1 MITLSAECFPCFF
14 RQADLAALA
23 HGASGTSR
31 KALAERVAAILTDV
45 PGGVVPA
52 GIATR
57 LHGIVRGELGTDD
70 PFRAVKEREFR
81 RFGEMVS
88 RAESLVGSSADP
100 MAAAVWMSVFGN
112 IMDSGIIERE
122 SMESEVERLSAEI
135 GSRKIPD
142 GLRDRI
148 LASRT
153 VGVLLDNAGEV
164 AYDVPLL
171 SRLAAEGKALWIG
184 VKGGPVIDDLTEEE
198 AHRLGLAAYGEIV
211 SNGNRGVGTDLAL
224 CSGEFRDRI
233 AGSDLILSKGQ
244 ANFETLFGHI
254 RNVFFLFRCKCPVVS
269 RTLGRAEGELIVLDG
284 KEGA

>member
-1 MITLSAECFPCFF
+1 VITLSAECFPCFF

-23 HGASGTSR
+23 HGASGISR
-31 KALAERVAAILTDV
+31 KALAERVAGILTDV
-45 PGGVVPA
+45 PGGDVPA

-57 LHGIVRGELGTDD
+57 LHEIVREELGTED
-70 PFRAVKEREFR
+70 PFRAVKEREIR
-81 RFGEMVS
+81 RFGEMAS
-88 RAESLVGSSADP
+88 RAEALVGSSADP

-112 IMDSGIIERE
+112 IMDSGIIGRE
-122 SMESEVERLSAEI
+122 SMEGEVERLSGGI
-135 GSRKIPD
+135 GSRNIPD
-142 GLRDRI
+142 RLRDRI

-171 SRLAAEGKALWIG
+171 ARLAGEGKALWIG

-198 AHRLGLAAYGEIV
+198 AHRLGLADYGEIV
-211 SNGNRGVGTDLAL
+211 SNGNRGVGTDLAR

-269 RTLGRAEGELIVLDG
+269 RALRKPEGELIVLDG
-284 KEGA
+284 KGGA